1 MAGRRWFFE
10 HSASQGASAASWVE
24 PDGRLPRHMCMTNP
38 SRHRQLAAGY
48 LLLAMLSLLAVA
60 ACGSAAAPTGSA
72 AAPSSSPSHSPAAKV
87 SLTVVVR
94 THPGAKPQRWTLT
107 CDPVGGT
114 HPNAQAACRQL
125 LGAKNPFAPIP
136 RGIMCPMIPAGPQT
150 GTAQV
155 SGTYFGKPVSG
166 TFSRQSPCGATRW
179 AELGVVFGSSQ
190 AAQPVSGSPVN

>member
-1 MAGRRWFFE
+1 V
-10 HSASQGASAASWVE
+10 SSWLE

-48 LLLAMLSLLAVA
+48 LLLATLSLLALA

-94 THPGAKPQRWTLT
+94 AHPGAKPQRWTLT

-114 HPNAQAACRQL
+114 HPHAQAACRQL